1 MSVKFTRRRVIAIA
15 AAAAGLPLLLRAG
28 NAQARML
35 SWEGKALGADASIKL
50 YHQDEGKAK
59 AAIAASLAEVERLEK
74 IFSLY
79 RADSA
84 ISALNRQGRL
94 DNAPSELLALAQE
107 AKELARIT
115 EGSFDPTVQ
124 PVWQLYFR
132 HFTSVTPDSNG
143 PASPEITQALALVDW
158 QGLNINVEAKSI
170 SFAKPGMGLTLNG
183 MAQGFITDRVADVLR
198 AHGFGSMLVDMGE
211 PRALAAKPDGSAWKI
226 GIANPANPAE
236 AITSVEVMD
245 KAVATS
251 GGYGTLFDDDGKF
264 THLIDPKSGKTAPR
278 LAGVTVIAASA
289 AKADGLSTALSVA
302 PVEKRQAILRAAG
315 GDTAIFV
322 TPEGVVS
329 KVSA

>member
-1 MSVKFTRRRVIAIA
+1 MSLKFTRRRVIAIA
-15 AAAAGLPLLLRAG
+15 AAAAGLPLLLKAG
-28 NAQARML
+28 SAQARIL
-35 SWEGKALGADASIKL
+35 TWEGKALGADASIKL

-59 AAIAASLAEVERLEK
+59 AAISASLSEVERLEK

-84 ISALNRQGRL
+84 ISALNCQGRL
-94 DNAPSELLALAQE
+94 ENAPSELLTLANE

-132 HFTSVTPDSNG
+132 HFTSSTPNPVG
-143 PASPEITQALALVDW
+143 PSSADMAEALALVDW
-158 QGLNINVEAKSI
+158 QGLKVDLDAKTI
-170 SFAKPGMGLTLNG
+170 SFAKLGMGLTLNG

-211 PRALAAKPDGSAWKI
+211 PRALEAKPDGSGWKI
-226 GIANPANPAE
+226 GIANPANPTQ
-236 AITSVEVMD
+236 AITSVEVVG

-251 GGYGTLFDDDGKF
+251 GGYGTLFDDAGKF
-264 THLIDPKSGKTAPR
+264 THLIDPKSGRTAPM
-278 LAGVTVIAASA
+278 LAGVTVIADSA

-302 PVEKRQAILRAAG
+302 PVEKRQAILSAG
-315 GDTAIFV
+315 GGETAIFV
-322 TPEGVVS
+322 TPEGVIS
-329 KVSA
+329 KVTA